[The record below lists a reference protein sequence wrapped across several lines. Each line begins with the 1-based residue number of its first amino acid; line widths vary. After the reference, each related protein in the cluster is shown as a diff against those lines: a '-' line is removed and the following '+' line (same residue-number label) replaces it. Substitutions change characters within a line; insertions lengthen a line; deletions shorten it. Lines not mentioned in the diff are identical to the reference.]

1 MNIVIIG
8 AGNVG
13 YLLAQILSKQ
23 HSVTVVER
31 DKKRFDYV
39 VNSLNVGGINANGAS
54 PRILNQ
60 LLNEK
65 TDLLM
70 AVTESD
76 EANIFACM
84 TAKRLNPNVTTLARM
99 RDRDYTFEDQ
109 LENYLSVDC
118 IISPEYIVA
127 SKMKE
132 IAMMDNAIDFEDIE
146 AVGLSLAKFRIGP
159 DNRHGIQ
166 GIALKHLPLPK
177 KCKIIMI
184 HRMSQKGMES
194 IVPTDDDYFIVGDE
208 AVVIGDRESLREFD
222 KFLSPHKKHRDI
234 LMIGGSILA
243 EYLLEMLSEEKVSV
257 RLIEKDENRC
267 QELSKMFD
275 DAIIINDNGTD
286 PLVLRSQDAKN
297 TDVLVCTTNNEDGNL
312 LSCLVGKHLGVSKTV
327 TVYTKGDYRDIFRM
341 AGIDAAIGY
350 YGVVANEAIH
360 QTVPEYEVLMTME
373 STTEEFIG
381 LTVGPRCR
389 IKDKMLIEANLPDRT
404 NIALIITGTDI
415 IIPGPEAVIKE
426 GDTLLVYAD
435 KMDIHAL
442 EKLFGTTIPITP

>member
-39 VNSLNVGGINANGAS
+39 INSLNVGGINANGAS

-99 RDRDYTFEDQ
+99 RDRDYTFGDQ

-166 GIALKHLPLPK
+166 GLSL
-177 KCKIIMI
+177 I
-184 HRMSQKGMES
+184 H
-194 IVPTDDDYFIVGDE
+194 I
-208 AVVIGDRESLREFD
+208 
-222 KFLSPHKKHRDI
+222 
-234 LMIGGSILA
+234 
-243 EYLLEMLSEEKVSV
+243 
-257 RLIEKDENRC
+257 
-267 QELSKMFD
+267 
-275 DAIIINDNGTD
+275 
-286 PLVLRSQDAKN
+286 
-297 TDVLVCTTNNEDGNL
+297 
-312 LSCLVGKHLGVSKTV
+312 
-327 TVYTKGDYRDIFRM
+327 
-341 AGIDAAIGY
+341 
-350 YGVVANEAIH
+350 
-360 QTVPEYEVLMTME
+360 
-373 STTEEFIG
+373 
-381 LTVGPRCR
+381 
-389 IKDKMLIEANLPDRT
+389 
-404 NIALIITGTDI
+404 
-415 IIPGPEAVIKE
+415 
-426 GDTLLVYAD
+426 
-435 KMDIHAL
+435 
-442 EKLFGTTIPITP
+442 